1 MEKLETYKGY
11 TFGIEY
17 VDYPENPRDEYE
29 HLATFVCADDR
40 RYYLGD
46 EQCNLDNALR
56 TLLEKH
62 LSAKYII
69 DYLTEHQKGEWILG
83 DEHFDKY
90 FQFKSIYND
99 IVSIGTKDNYTLE
112 DVVFGTYDGGYVKSD
127 NILDELTDIEIY
139 KMLSNSDDICI
150 YPISAYEH
158 GEIILWLGNMN
169 NHFDSKWDCSYVGFA
184 YITKDEFKDYYL
196 RGNINSGLW
205 KERAREIMEDEINKY
220 NAYLNGIV
228 FRLFIIDK
236 FNNIES
242 IDIDLYGREE
252 LEREI
257 NYTKSEIDKEL
268 SKECVTH

>member
-1 MEKLETYKGY
+1 MKKLETYKGY

-17 VDYPENPRDEYE
+17 VDYPENPRDYFG
-29 HLATFVCADDR
+29 HLATFVCADHR

-46 EQCNLDNALR
+46 EQCDLDNALR
-56 TLLEKH
+56 ALLEKH

-99 IVSIGTKDNYTLE
+99 IVVIGAKDNYTLE
-112 DVVFGTYDGGYVKSD
+112 DVVFGTCDCNYVKSD
-127 NILDELTDIEIY
+127 NILDELTDIEICR
-139 KMLSNSDDICI
+139 MLSDSDDICI
-150 YPISAYEH
+150 CPISAYEH
-158 GEIILWLGNMN
+158 GDITLWLGDIN
-169 NHFDSKWDCSYVGFA
+169 NHFDSKWDCSCIGFA

-196 RGNINSGLW
+196 SGSIYSGLW
-205 KERAREIMEDEINKY
+205 KERAREIMEDEMDMY

-228 FRLFIIDK
+228 FRLFVVDK
-236 FNNIES
+236 FDNIEY
-242 IDIDLYGREE
+242 IDFDLYGHNQ